1 MEGVCIP
8 FELHRRQFK
17 VCLIGDGF
25 VGKTSIRRSFL
36 GSVFKRS
43 YIATLGVDFAQKTF
57 VMGKTPIYLLI
68 WDIAGQPLFQGLRRR
83 YYEGCSGLLLT
94 YSVVN
99 RESFD
104 NASKWLVEAHGFMG
118 ELPPLIIIGNK
129 IDLRPSHPVEETV
142 SYEEG
147 QAFTKRFG
155 EKMNTPSIFI
165 ETSALTGENIDKAFE
180 SLTEMMID
188 EADGRPVKS
197 EHVQLRVDRPTAIDE
212 GVNDTGAA
220 TPRTE
225 TVRPGADTGSIGST
239 ESSDVEASEPTSQ
252 SAARMQVA
260 DYLSSVQEP
269 IADERSVREPPAEI
283 LNLHAELKRAESEL
297 SNVTSDLNTAL
308 LNLKNTVHVKRIMY
322 EHLKRQLR
330 ETRQE
335 WSDAYDDYVRT
346 NQRKKAE
353 LDKRNKEI
361 AELRE
366 RIRKAERSR
375 SQ

>member
-1 MEGVCIP
+1 
-8 FELHRRQFK
+8 
-17 VCLIGDGF
+17 
-25 VGKTSIRRSFL
+25 
-36 GSVFKRS
+36 VFKRS

-57 VMGKTPIYLLI
+57 VVGKTPVYLLI

-118 ELPPLIIIGNK
+118 KLPPLIIIGNK
-129 IDLRPSHPVEETV
+129 IDLRPSHPVDETV

-147 QAFTKRFG
+147 EAFTKRFG
-155 EKMNTPSIFI
+155 EEMNTPSIFI
-165 ETSALTGENIDKAFE
+165 ETSALTGENIDEAFK
-180 SLTEMMID
+180 SLTGMMLD
-188 EADGRPVKS
+188 EADGIPIRS
-197 EHVQLRVDRPTAIDE
+197 ERVQLRIDRPTAIHE
-212 GVNDTGAA
+212 EVNDTIATTAETEAA
-220 TPRTE
+220 
-225 TVRPGADTGSIGST
+225 RPLADTSSVG
-239 ESSDVEASEPTSQ
+239 SSDAIASEASP
-252 SAARMQVA
+252 SATRMRVA
-260 DYLSSVQEP
+260 DYVSSVDEP
-269 IADERSVREPPAEI
+269 VPDEMPVKESPIEI
-283 LNLHAELKRAESEL
+283 LNLRAELKRAESEL
-297 SNVTSDLNTAL
+297 SNVTSDLDTAL

-335 WSDAYDDYVRT
+335 WSDAYDEYVST

-361 AELRE
+361 EEIRE
-366 RIRKAERSR
+366 RIREAEGSR
-375 SQ
+375 SH

>member
-1 MEGVCIP
+1 MEGVRIP

-118 ELPPLIIIGNK
+118 KLPPLIIIGNK
-129 IDLRPSHPVEETV
+129 IDLRPSHTNEETV

-165 ETSALTGENIDKAFE
+165 ETSALTGENIDQAFK

-188 EADGRPVKS
+188 EADGRPIRS
-197 EHVQLRVDRPTAIDE
+197 ERVQLRVDRPTAIDE
-212 GVNDTGAA
+212 GVGDTTIMTSETEAA
-220 TPRTE
+220 QPVSDTSSVGSAEPSE
-225 TVRPGADTGSIGST
+225 TG
-239 ESSDVEASEPTSQ
+239 ASEPASPF
-252 SAARMQVA
+252 AGRMEVA
-260 DYLSSVQEP
+260 DYVSSVHEP
-269 IADERSVREPPAEI
+269 VTDERPVKESPTEI
-283 LNLHAELKRAESEL
+283 LNLRAELKRAESEL
-297 SNVTSDLNTAL
+297 SNVTSDLDTAL

-366 RIRKAERSR
+366 RIRKAEESR
-375 SQ
+375 PQ

>member
-1 MEGVCIP
+1 MEGVYIP

-57 VMGKTPIYLLI
+57 LMGKTPVYLLI

-118 ELPPLIIIGNK
+118 KLPPLIIIGNK
-129 IDLRPSHPVEETV
+129 IDLRASHPVEETV

-165 ETSALTGENIDKAFE
+165 ETSALTGENIDEAFK

-188 EADGRPVKS
+188 EADGRPVRS
-197 EHVQLRVDRPTAIDE
+197 EGIQLRVDRPTPIHEDMKDADIVTSE
-212 GVNDTGAA
+212 
-220 TPRTE
+220 TE
-225 TVRPGADTGSIGST
+225 PVKPVTDASSVGPT
-239 ESSDVEASEPTSQ
+239 ESSDVATSEPAIPF
-252 SAARMQVA
+252 AARMEA
-260 DYLSSVQEP
+260 TDYVSSLHEP
-269 IADERSVREPPAEI
+269 VTDERPFMESPTEI
-283 LNLHAELKRAESEL
+283 LNLRAELERAESEL
-297 SNVTSDLNTAL
+297 ANVTLDLDTTL

-322 EHLKRQLR
+322 EHLKRQLS

-335 WSDAYDDYVRT
+335 WSDAYEEYMRI

-361 AELRE
+361 TELRE

>member
-57 VMGKTPIYLLI
+57 VMEKTPIYLLI

-118 ELPPLIIIGNK
+118 KLPPLIIIGNK
-129 IDLRPSHPVEETV
+129 IDLRASHPSEDTV
-142 SYEEG
+142 TYEEG

-165 ETSALTGENIDKAFE
+165 ETSALTGENIDQAFK

-188 EADGRPVKS
+188 EADGRPVRS
-197 EHVQLRVDRPTAIDE
+197 ERVQLRIDRPTAIDH
-212 GVNDTGAA
+212 GINDT
-220 TPRTE
+220 T
-225 TVRPGADTGSIGST
+225 TVTSEAESVQSMADTNSIGPT
-239 ESSDVEASEPTSQ
+239 ESSDVEASEPASPFEG
-252 SAARMQVA
+252 RMQVA
-260 DYLSSVQEP
+260 DFVSSVHEP
-269 IADERSVREPPAEI
+269 VTDERSVRESPTKI
-283 LNLHAELKRAESEL
+283 LNLQAELKRAESEL
-297 SNVTSDLNTAL
+297 SNVTSDLDTAL

-335 WSDAYDDYVRT
+335 WADAYDDYVRT
-346 NQRKKAE
+346 NQRKKDE

-361 AELRE
+361 EELRE

-375 SQ
+375 S

>member
-1 MEGVCIP
+1 MP

-57 VMGKTPIYLLI
+57 VMGKTPVYLLI

-83 YYEGCSGLLLT
+83 YYEACSGLLLT

-118 ELPPLIIIGNK
+118 KLPPLIIIGNK
-129 IDLRPSHPVEETV
+129 IDLRASHPSEETV

-147 QAFTKRFG
+147 QEFTKRFG

-165 ETSALTGENIDKAFE
+165 ETSALTGENIDQAFR
-180 SLTEMMID
+180 SLAEMMID
-188 EADGRPVKS
+188 EANGRTVKS
-197 EHVQLRVDRPTAIDE
+197 ERVQLRIDRPTAIDQ
-212 GVNDTGAA
+212 GVNDT
-220 TPRTE
+220 T
-225 TVRPGADTGSIGST
+225 TVSSEAEPVQSVVDASSVGRA
-239 ESSDVEASEPTSQ
+239 ESSDTGASEPASPF
-252 SAARMQVA
+252 AARMQVA
-260 DYLSSVQEP
+260 DYVSSVHEP
-269 IADERSVREPPAEI
+269 ITDERPVREPPTEI

-297 SNVTSDLNTAL
+297 SNVTSDLDTAL

-335 WSDAYDDYVRT
+335 WADAYDDYVRT
-346 NQRKKAE
+346 NQRRKAE

-366 RIRKAERSR
+366 RIRKAERSM
-375 SQ
+375 SE

>member
-57 VMGKTPIYLLI
+57 VMGKTPIYLMI

-83 YYEGCSGLLLT
+83 YYEACSGLLLT
-94 YSVVN
+94 YSVAN

-118 ELPPLIIIGNK
+118 KLPPLVIIGNK
-129 IDLRPSHPVEETV
+129 IDLRASHPSEESV

-147 QAFTKRFG
+147 QEFTKRFG
-155 EKMNTPSIFI
+155 EQMNTPSIFI
-165 ETSALTGENIDKAFE
+165 ETSALTGENIDQAFR
-180 SLTEMMID
+180 SLTEMMIE
-188 EADGRPVKS
+188 EAEGRPVRS
-197 EHVQLRVDRPTAIDE
+197 ERVQLRIDRPTAIDQA
-212 GVNDTGAA
+212 VDDT
-220 TPRTE
+220 T
-225 TVRPGADTGSIGST
+225 TVTSEAEPVQSMADTSSEVST
-239 ESSDVEASEPTSQ
+239 ESSDAAAKEPASPF
-252 SAARMQVA
+252 AARMQV
-260 DYLSSVQEP
+260 DDLTSVHE
-269 IADERSVREPPAEI
+269 AVTDEKPVREPPAEI

-297 SNVTSDLNTAL
+297 SNVTSDLDTAL

-335 WSDAYDDYVRT
+335 WADAYDDYVRT

-361 AELRE
+361 ADLRE
-366 RIRKAERSR
+366 RIREAERSR

>member
-1 MEGVCIP
+1 MEGACIP

-165 ETSALTGENIDKAFE
+165 ETSALTGENIDQAFK

-188 EADGRPVKS
+188 EADGRPVRS
-197 EHVQLRVDRPTAIDE
+197 EHVQLRIDKPTAIE
-212 GVNDTGAA
+212 GDVNDTSAA

-225 TVRPGADTGSIGST
+225 TVQPEADTGSVGPT
-239 ESSDVEASEPTSQ
+239 ESSDVEASEPASQ
-252 SAARMQVA
+252 FAARMEVA
-260 DYLSSVQEP
+260 DYVSSVHEP
-269 IADERSVREPPAEI
+269 VADERPVREPPAEI
-283 LNLHAELKRAESEL
+283 LNMHAELKRAESEL
-297 SNVTSDLNTAL
+297 SKVTSDLDTAL

-335 WSDAYDDYVRT
+335 WADAYDDYVRT
-346 NQRKKAE
+346 NQRRKAE
-353 LDKRNKEI
+353 VDKRNKEI